1 MRRGPAEVA
10 YAAGV
15 SASLAGIETGRSFD
29 RLVNFTDAVVAIAI
43 TVLVL
48 PLTEIV
54 RPADGQTVWG
64 LIAEHAGQV
73 SAFGFTFFVV
83 ALMWGVH
90 NRVVNRMIGYDA
102 VIFWLNIA
110 WVGAIAFLPWPAA
123 LYGSAT
129 GIAARDRI
137 VWVAGEGLGGI
148 GLLYWGTLAV
158 ISVLGSAMGH
168 HARRHPELLE
178 PDTASAW
185 AEVDGLGQYRGY
197 LFGAYFLLTGVV
209 SMFAPVIASWM
220 PLGIIGLSIAVR
232 PVEPRRSGRP
242 ATK

>member
-1 MRRGPAEVA
+1 MAVA
-10 YAAGV
+10 YAASV
-15 SASLAGIETGRSFD
+15 SEALDGIETGRSFD

-54 RPADGQTVWG
+54 RPADGQTVWA

-73 SAFGFTFFVV
+73 SAFLFTFFVV

-110 WVGAIAFLPWPAA
+110 WVAAIAFLPWPAG

-129 GIAARDRI
+129 GIAANDPI
-137 VWVAGEGLGGI
+137 EWVAGEGLGGI
-148 GLLYWGTLAV
+148 GLLYWGTLAL
-158 ISVLGSAMGH
+158 ISVLGSAMSH

-178 PDTASAW
+178 PETATAW

-220 PLGIIGLSIAVR
+220 PLGIIALSIVVR

-242 ATK
+242 PTK

>member
-1 MRRGPAEVA
+1 MSE
-10 YAAGV
+10 
-15 SASLAGIETGRSFD
+15 SLGRIQTGRSFD

-73 SAFGFTFFVV
+73 SAFFFTFFVV

-90 NRVVNRMIGYDA
+90 NRVVNLMVGYDA

-110 WVGAIAFLPWPAA
+110 WIAAIAFLPWPAG

-129 GIAARDRI
+129 GIAASDPI
-137 VWVAGEGLGGI
+137 EWVAGEGLGGI

-158 ISVLGSAMGH
+158 VSILGSAMGH

-178 PDTASAW
+178 PETASAM
-185 AEVDGLGQYRGY
+185 AEADGLGLYRGY

-220 PLGIIGLSIAVR
+220 PLGIIALSIAVR
-232 PVEPRRSGRP
+232 PVDPGRRRVP

>member
-1 MRRGPAEVA
+1 MPRP
-10 YAAGV
+10 
-15 SASLAGIETGRSFD
+15 LARLETGRSFD

-64 LIAEHAGQV
+64 LIGEHSGQV
-73 SAFGFTFFVV
+73 SAFFFTFFVV

-90 NRVVNRMIGYDA
+90 NRVVNQMVGYDA

-110 WVGAIAFLPWPAA
+110 WVAAIAFLPWPAG

-129 GIAARDRI
+129 GIAASDPI
-137 VWVAGEGLGGI
+137 EWVGGEGLGGI
-148 GLLYWGTLAV
+148 GLLYWGNLAV

-168 HARRHPELLE
+168 HARLHPEVLE
-178 PDTASAW
+178 PETAAEW
-185 AEVDGLGQYRGY
+185 AEIDGLGQYRGY
-197 LFGAYFLLTGVV
+197 VFGGYFLLTGVV
-209 SMFAPVIASWM
+209 SLFAPVIASWM
-220 PLGIIGLSIAVR
+220 PLGLIPLSLALR
-232 PVEPRRSGRP
+232 PVTPR
-242 ATK
+242 K